1 MSGSYERVMADRKQL
16 VEQIIENMKA
26 GYVMPKEAWNR
37 GLFKIQNPVSGA
49 RYRGSN
55 QIRLCFAAVAK
66 GYTDNRWC
74 TYKQAQEQ
82 GWQVKKGAKGV
93 TCEKYIF
100 DKWIKEENPETGEI
114 TRKKIELERPMVNTF
129 TVFNEEQIEGI
140 PEQPALEP
148 LQEDEITEMVDRFRE
163 SSVCPIKET
172 NEGRAYYSPVRDEI
186 HLPLRDAFLDS
197 QSLLATQLH
206 EMVHSTGHSSRL
218 NRPILNQFGTE
229 KYALEELR
237 AELGAYFLQA
247 DLGLSFDTQHF
258 NSHTMYLESWIG
270 ALQNDTNE
278 LFRAIADAQKASD
291 YLISRYEL
299 ALKQTEEQILSKQE
313 AAAVRMAVKHEIK
326 EADTGI
332 DHLEKWISK
341 DMKRQEALQLPEKQ
355 YEPLRDVYQASLQE
369 ARSLQQDAAEL
380 LVEAQIQTVSLTR

>member
-1 MSGSYERVMADRKQL
+1 M
-16 VEQIIENMKA
+16 
-26 GYVMPKEAWNR
+26 
-37 GLFKIQNPVSGA
+37 
-49 RYRGSN
+49 
-55 QIRLCFAAVAK
+55 
-66 GYTDNRWC
+66 
-74 TYKQAQEQ
+74 
-82 GWQVKKGAKGV
+82 
-93 TCEKYIF
+93 
-100 DKWIKEENPETGEI
+100 
-114 TRKKIELERPMVNTF
+114 
-129 TVFNEEQIEGI
+129 
-140 PEQPALEP
+140 
-148 LQEDEITEMVDRFRE
+148 
-163 SSVCPIKET
+163 
-172 NEGRAYYSPVRDEI
+172 
-186 HLPLRDAFLDS
+186 
-197 QSLLATQLH
+197 
-206 EMVHSTGHSSRL
+206 
-218 NRPILNQFGTE
+218 
-229 KYALEELR
+229 EELR

-313 AAAVRMAVKHEIK
+313 AAAVRMAVKHELK
-326 EADTGI
+326 EAGTGI